1 MVKWIMTCVRTSKF
15 SICVNGEAHGY
26 FNGGRGLRQGDPIS
40 PYLFTLVIEVF
51 SLLLANNIQKAR
63 KFKFHYVCKDL
74 KLTNMCFADDL
85 LVLCNGDIGS
95 LPMKYLGVPLIAK
108 SLGINDCKSLVMKVA
123 EKINWW
129 KNKVLTY
136 AGRIQ
141 LIASV
146 LSSMRIYWA
155 SVYMLPST
163 TIKEIERL
171 LKGFLWCQCPL
182 TTGKAK
188 VAWKKVCLPKEQG
201 GKESL
206 WVKWVNVVKLKGNSI
221 WDIEETYNDSC
232 GWKKLLEL
240 RNKIKKHVFYSI
252 GNGRSVSI
260 WFDIWDVKGHLCDFI
275 PRRDWYS
282 ERYSDNEIVADM
294 INNGVWVWPSKWYNR
309 YHVLRNINIPNLSSG
324 MKDKVYLLDNQ
335 NEQKDF
341 SAKQVWIDL
350 RENNGK
356 VEWHHVKVKDSH
368 DHLFF
373 KCKFAEQVWG
383 KLRDK
388 MGKIRSSYELK
399 HIVMDF
405 SQSKA
410 KRNLGKVI
418 NRLVLAAAVYYIW
431 QERNWR
437 IFKQEK
443 RSVEQMLKIIIENV
457 KMRIMSFKVNQTRT
471 VIKVTEAWNLKW
483 KDKYLIAV

>member
-1 MVKWIMTCVRTSKF
+1 M
-15 SICVNGEAHGY
+15 
-26 FNGGRGLRQGDPIS
+26 
-40 PYLFTLVIEVF
+40 
-51 SLLLANNIQKAR
+51 
-63 KFKFHYVCKDL
+63 
-74 KLTNMCFADDL
+74 
-85 LVLCNGDIGS
+85 
-95 LPMKYLGVPLIAK
+95 
-108 SLGINDCKSLVMKVA
+108 
-123 EKINWW
+123 
-129 KNKVLTY
+129 
-136 AGRIQ
+136 
-141 LIASV
+141 
-146 LSSMRIYWA
+146 
-155 SVYMLPST
+155 
-163 TIKEIERL
+163 
-171 LKGFLWCQCPL
+171 
-182 TTGKAK
+182 
-188 VAWKKVCLPKEQG
+188 
-201 GKESL
+201 
-206 WVKWVNVVKLKGNSI
+206 
-221 WDIEETYNDSC
+221 
-232 GWKKLLEL
+232 
-240 RNKIKKHVFYSI
+240 
-252 GNGRSVSI
+252 SI
-260 WFDIWDVKGHLCDFI
+260 WFDIWDVKGPLCDFI
-275 PRRDWYS
+275 PRRDRYS

-309 YHVLRNINIPNLSSG
+309 YHVLRNINIPNLSDG

-356 VEWHHVKVKDSH
+356 VEWHHVVSFS
-368 DHLFF
+368 L
-373 KCKFAEQVWG
+373 G
-383 KLRDK
+383 KIKRQ

-405 SQSKA
+405 SQSKD

-471 VIKVTEAWNLKW
+471 VIKVAEAWNLKW